1 MTVGFGQ
8 GAVSVS
14 FHAEDSTDR
23 HSSMVASHSPSGA
36 NSLTF
41 AELGLGGKVP
51 FSAAKPT
58 RLTALDECEVIE
70 YVTDECGSK
79 AYMQYRCSSLVHH
92 FYRKIRGGHEL
103 QRQHPRCSPNVA
115 CRDRIGL
122 DMHRML

>member
-1 MTVGFGQ
+1 
-8 GAVSVS
+8 
-14 FHAEDSTDR
+14 
-23 HSSMVASHSPSGA
+23 MVASHPSSGA
-36 NSLTF
+36 NPLTLV
-41 AELGLGGKVP
+41 ELGLGGKVP

-70 YVTDECGSK
+70 YVTDNLRSK
-79 AYMQYRCSSLVHH
+79 ADMQYRCSSLVHH

>member
-14 FHAEDSTDR
+14 LPPECSADRSSST
-23 HSSMVASHSPSGA
+23 VASHSSADA
-36 NSLTF
+36 NLLTPV
-41 AELGLGGKVP
+41 ELGLGGKVP

-70 YVTDECGSK
+70 YVTNDSRNETHV
-79 AYMQYRCSSLVHH
+79 QYRCSSLVYY
-92 FYRKIRGGHEL
+92 FYRKISRGHKL
-103 QRQHPRCSPNVA
+103 RRKHPWCSPNLA
-115 CRDRIGL
+115 YRSRIGF